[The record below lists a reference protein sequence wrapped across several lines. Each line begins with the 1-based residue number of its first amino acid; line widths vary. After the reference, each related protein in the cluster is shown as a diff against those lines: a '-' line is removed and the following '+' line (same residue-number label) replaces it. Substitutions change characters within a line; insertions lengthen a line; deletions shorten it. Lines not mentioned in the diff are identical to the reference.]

1 MTKFFIGVLVGII
14 IAVLVLS
21 AIYGEVAAGLESGAL
36 FPNAWEVVKAWVATL
51 KE

>member
-1 MTKFFIGVLVGII
+1 MTKFCIGVLVGIV

-21 AIYGEVAAGLESGAL
+21 AIYNEVAVGLEDGSL
-36 FPNAWEVVKAWVATL
+36 FPNAWAVIEAWVATL